1 MYIKTKEVREMA
13 LIEKLEIAWDNGD
26 WEEVQA
32 ILDEM
37 DKEENK

>member
-1 MYIKTKEVREMA
+1 MA
-13 LIEKLEIAWDNGD
+13 LIERLEQAWDAQN

-32 ILDEM
+32 ILDEL

>member
-1 MYIKTKEVREMA
+1 MA
-13 LIEKLEIAWDNGD
+13 LIEKLEQAWDSQN

>member
-1 MYIKTKEVREMA
+1 MYIKTKEVRKMA
-13 LIEKLEIAWDNGD
+13 LIERLEQAWDAQN

-32 ILDEM
+32 ILDEL

>member
-1 MYIKTKEVREMA
+1 MA
-13 LIEKLEIAWDNGD
+13 LIEKLEQAWDNEN

>member
-1 MYIKTKEVREMA
+1 MA
-13 LIEKLEIAWDNGD
+13 LIERLEQAWDNEN